1 MANIEDVTDDPW
13 EWHKFWYECDEDSNP
28 YVPED
33 TESSE
38 LLTNEL
44 LKASQ
49 CKTREEAQLLIQR
62 ADNISQKM
70 SGTCYGFEYNNEE
83 HIESFK
89 VTHH

>member
-1 MANIEDVTDDPW
+1 MFHHLTHLW
-13 EWHKFWYECDEDSNP
+13 
-28 YVPED
+28 D
-33 TESSE
+33 TRYTILCKDKVILLE
-38 LLTNEL
+38 LTNAL

-70 SGTCYGFEYNNEE
+70 SGTCYGFEYHNEE
-83 HIESFK
+83 HLQRFK